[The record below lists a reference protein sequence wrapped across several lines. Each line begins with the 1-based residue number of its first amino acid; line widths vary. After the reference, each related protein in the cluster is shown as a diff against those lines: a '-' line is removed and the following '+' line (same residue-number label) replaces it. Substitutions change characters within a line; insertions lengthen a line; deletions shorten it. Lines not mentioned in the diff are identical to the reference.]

1 MTRFVIPDGVKAQ
14 LLALASLILV
24 GACAASEPESEEDY
38 PAAET
43 EDELILRK
51 GSVDH
56 SAIVE
61 STTMMLDGS
70 PLNSKLDQ
78 YNQEDPFGIRSG
90 NYVGTYIERLR
101 MFDRIDGKEDWTP
114 ELLDAWTKRMS
125 TANYL
130 VVDLSKPCDW
140 ENGGSY
146 LEIERA
152 KLTGKEHTTCGGRM
166 PNDDAMDI
174 TLNFLI
180 GGPAASDDDEGAF
193 HDGVEQA
200 TKKSTSTFPYLAE
213 MNGLL

>member
-1 MTRFVIPDGVKAQ
+1 MKAK
-14 LLALASLILV
+14 LLALASLIMV
-24 GACAASEPESEEDY
+24 AACAASEPDTDEEV
-38 PAAET
+38 PPSET

-61 STTMMLDGS
+61 STTMQLAGGPLDG
-70 PLNSKLDQ
+70 KLDR
-78 YNQEDPFGIRSG
+78 YNQEDPFAIRSS

-114 ELLDAWTKRMS
+114 EQLDAWTTRMS

-140 ENGGSY
+140 NDGGSY

-152 KLTGKEHTTCGGRM
+152 KLTGKEHQTCGGRM

-180 GGPAASDDDEGAF
+180 RGPAASADDEDAL

-200 TKKSTSTFPYLAE
+200 TKKSTPEFPYIAE

>member
-1 MTRFVIPDGVKAQ
+1 MKAK
-14 LLALASLILV
+14 LLALASLIMV
-24 GACAASEPESEEDY
+24 AACAASEPDSDEEI
-38 PAAET
+38 PPSET

-56 SAIVE
+56 AAVVE
-61 STTMMLDGS
+61 STTMQLAGGPLDG
-70 PLNSKLDQ
+70 KLDQ
-78 YNQEDPFGIRSG
+78 YNQEDPFAIRSST
-90 NYVGTYIERLR
+90 YAGTYIERLR
-101 MFDRIDGKEDWTP
+101 MFDRIDGKEDWSP
-114 ELLDAWTKRMS
+114 EQIDAWSKRMS

-140 ENGGSY
+140 NNGGSY

-152 KLTGKEHTTCGGRM
+152 KLTGKEHQTCGGRM

-180 GGPAASDDDEGAF
+180 RGPAASENDEDAL

-200 TKKSTSTFPYLAE
+200 TKKSTAEFPYIAE

>member
-1 MTRFVIPDGVKAQ
+1 MKAK
-14 LLALASLILV
+14 LLALASLIMV
-24 GACAASEPESEEDY
+24 AACAASEPDSDEEI
-38 PAAET
+38 PPSET

-61 STTMMLDGS
+61 STTMQLAGGPLDG
-70 PLNSKLDQ
+70 KLDQ
-78 YNQEDPFGIRSG
+78 YNQEDPFAIRSST
-90 NYVGTYIERLR
+90 YVGTYIERLR
-101 MFDRIDGKEDWTP
+101 MFDRIDGKEDWSP
-114 ELLDAWTKRMS
+114 EQIDAWTKRMS

-130 VVDLSKPCDW
+130 VFDLGKPCDW
-140 ENGGSY
+140 NNGGSY

-152 KLTGKEHTTCGGRM
+152 KLTGKEHATCGGRM

-180 GGPAASDDDEGAF
+180 RGPAASENDEEAL

-200 TKKSTSTFPYLAE
+200 TKKSTAEFPYIAE
-213 MNGLL
+213 MNGFL

>member
-1 MTRFVIPDGVKAQ
+1 VKAK
-14 LLALASLILV
+14 LLALASLIMV
-24 GACAASEPESEEDY
+24 AACAASEPDTESEGEG
-38 PAAET
+38 PAET

-56 SAIVE
+56 SAVVE
-61 STTMMLDGS
+61 STTMQLAGGPLDG
-70 PLNSKLDQ
+70 KLDS
-78 YNQEDPFGIRSG
+78 YNQEDPFAIRGST
-90 NYVGTYIERLR
+90 YVSTYIERLR

-114 ELLDAWTKRMS
+114 EQLDAWTKRMS

-130 VVDLSKPCDW
+130 VVDPSKPCDW
-140 ENGGSY
+140 QNGGSY

-152 KLTGKEHTTCGGRM
+152 ALTGKEHTTCGGRM

-174 TLNFLI
+174 TLNFLVR
-180 GGPAASDDDEGAF
+180 GPAASADDEEAL

-200 TKKSTSTFPYLAE
+200 TKKSTAEFPYIAE

>member
-1 MTRFVIPDGVKAQ
+1 VKAK

-24 GACAASEPESEEDY
+24 AACAAQEEDAEENY
-38 PAAET
+38 PASET

-56 SAIVE
+56 SAVVE

-70 PLNSKLDQ
+70 PLNSMLDA
-78 YNQEDPFGIRSG
+78 YNQEDPFGIKSA

-101 MFDRIDGKEDWTP
+101 MFDRIDGKEDWSP
-114 ELLDAWTKRMS
+114 EQIDAWTKRMS

-140 ENGGSY
+140 QNGGTY

-152 KLTGKEHTTCGGRM
+152 KLSGKEHTTCGGRM

-180 GGPAASDDDEGAF
+180 RGPAASSTDEEAL

-200 TKKSTSTFPYLAE
+200 TKQSTDTFPYLAE
-213 MNGLL
+213 MSGLL

>member
-1 MTRFVIPDGVKAQ
+1 MKAK
-14 LLALASLILV
+14 LLALASLIMV
-24 GACAASEPESEEDY
+24 AACAASEPDAESEGDG
-38 PAAET
+38 PAET
-43 EDELILRK
+43 EDELILLN

-61 STTMMLDGS
+61 STTMQLASGPLDG
-70 PLNSKLDQ
+70 KLDS
-78 YNQEDPFGIRSG
+78 YNQEDPFAIRGSS
-90 NYVGTYIERLR
+90 YVSTYIERLR

-114 ELLDAWTKRMS
+114 AQLDAWTKRMS

-140 ENGGSY
+140 QNGGSY

-152 KLTGKEHTTCGGRM
+152 ALTGKEHTTCGGRM

-180 GGPAASDDDEGAF
+180 RGPAASADDDEAL

-200 TKKSTSTFPYLAE
+200 TKKSTAEFPYIAE

>member
-1 MTRFVIPDGVKAQ
+1 MKAK
-14 LLALASLILV
+14 LLALASLIMV
-24 GACAASEPESEEDY
+24 AACAASEPDSDEEI
-38 PAAET
+38 PPSET

-61 STTMMLDGS
+61 STTMQLAGGPLDG
-70 PLNSKLDQ
+70 KLDQ
-78 YNQEDPFGIRSG
+78 YNQEDPFAIRSST
-90 NYVGTYIERLR
+90 YVGTYIERLR
-101 MFDRIDGKEDWTP
+101 MFDRIDGKEDWSP
-114 ELLDAWTKRMS
+114 EQIDAWTKRMS

-130 VVDLSKPCDW
+130 VFDLGKPSDW
-140 ENGGSY
+140 NNGGSY

-152 KLTGKEHTTCGGRM
+152 KLTGKEHATCGGRM

-180 GGPAASDDDEGAF
+180 RGPAASENDEEAL

-200 TKKSTSTFPYLAE
+200 TKKSTAEFPYIAE
-213 MNGLL
+213 MNGFL

>member
-1 MTRFVIPDGVKAQ
+1 MKAK
-14 LLALASLILV
+14 LLALASLIMV
-24 GACAASEPESEEDY
+24 AACAASQPDDEEI
-38 PAAET
+38 PPSET

-61 STTMMLDGS
+61 STTMQLAGGPLDG
-70 PLNSKLDQ
+70 KLDQ
-78 YNQEDPFGIRSG
+78 YNQEDPFAIRSST
-90 NYVGTYIERLR
+90 YVGTYIERLR
-101 MFDRIDGKEDWTP
+101 MFDRIDGKEDWSP
-114 ELLDAWTKRMS
+114 EQLDAWTKRMS

-130 VVDLSKPCDW
+130 VFDLSKPCDW
-140 ENGGSY
+140 NNGGSY

-152 KLTGKEHTTCGGRM
+152 KLTGKEHATCGGRM

-180 GGPAASDDDEGAF
+180 RGPAASENDEEAL

-200 TKKSTSTFPYLAE
+200 TKKSTAEFPYIAE

>member
-1 MTRFVIPDGVKAQ
+1 MKAK
-14 LLALASLILV
+14 LLALASLIMV
-24 GACAASEPESEEDY
+24 AACAASEPDSDEEI
-38 PAAET
+38 PPSET

-61 STTMMLDGS
+61 STTMQLAGGPLDG
-70 PLNSKLDQ
+70 KLDQ
-78 YNQEDPFGIRSG
+78 YNQEDPFAIRSG
-90 NYVGTYIERLR
+90 NYVGTYLERIR
-101 MFDRIDGKEDWTP
+101 QFDRIDGKEDWTP
-114 ELLDAWTKRMS
+114 AQLDAWTKRMS

-140 ENGGSY
+140 QNGGSY

-152 KLTGKEHTTCGGRM
+152 ALTGKEHTTCGGRM

-180 GGPAASDDDEGAF
+180 RGPAASENDEEAL

-200 TKKSTSTFPYLAE
+200 TKKSTAEFPYIAE
-213 MNGLL
+213 MNGFL

>member
-1 MTRFVIPDGVKAQ
+1 VKAK

-24 GACAASEPESEEDY
+24 AACAASEPDSESEGDG
-38 PAAET
+38 PAET
-43 EDELILRK
+43 EDELILRR

-61 STTMMLDGS
+61 STTMQLAGGPLDG
-70 PLNSKLDQ
+70 KLDS
-78 YNQEDPFGIRSG
+78 YNQEDPFAIRSG
-90 NYVGTYIERLR
+90 TYVGTYIERLR

-114 ELLDAWTKRMS
+114 AQLDAWTKRMS

-130 VVDLSKPCDW
+130 VVDLSKPCDFQ
-140 ENGGSY
+140 NGGSY

-152 KLTGKEHTTCGGRM
+152 ALTGKEHTTCGGRM

-180 GGPAASDDDEGAF
+180 RGPAASAEDDEAL

-200 TKKSTSTFPYLAE
+200 TKKSTAEFPYIAE

>member
-1 MTRFVIPDGVKAQ
+1 MKAK
-14 LLALASLILV
+14 LLALGSLILV
-24 GACAASEPESEEDY
+24 AACAASEPDSEEDY
-38 PAAET
+38 PASET

-51 GSVDH
+51 GSVDQ

-70 PLNSKLDQ
+70 PLNGKLDQ
-78 YNQEDPFGIRSG
+78 YNQEDPFAIRPG
-90 NYVGTYIERLR
+90 NYVSTYIERLR
-101 MFDRIDGKEDWTP
+101 MFDRVDGKDDWSP
-114 ELLDAWTKRMS
+114 QQIDAWTKRMS

-140 ENGGSY
+140 QNGGSY

-152 KLTGKEHTTCGGRM
+152 KLSGKEHKTCGGRM

-180 GGPAASDDDEGAF
+180 RGPAASENDEEAF

-200 TKKSTSTFPYLAE
+200 TKKSTAEFPYLAE
-213 MNGLL
+213 MNGVL

>member
-1 MTRFVIPDGVKAQ
+1 MKAK
-14 LLALASLILV
+14 LLALGSLILV
-24 GACAASEPESEEDY
+24 AACAASEPETEDT
-38 PAAET
+38 PAET

-56 SAIVE
+56 SAVVE
-61 STTMMLDGS
+61 STTMMLAGGPLDG
-70 PLNSKLDQ
+70 KLDQ
-78 YNQEDPFGIRSG
+78 YNQEDPFAIRSD
-90 NYVGTYIERLR
+90 NYVSTYVERLR

-114 ELLDAWTKRMS
+114 ELLDAWTKRMA

-140 ENGGSY
+140 QNGGSY

-180 GGPAASDDDEGAF
+180 RGPAASENDEEAL

-200 TKKSTSTFPYLAE
+200 TKKSEATFPYIAE
-213 MNGLL
+213 MNGFL

>member
-1 MTRFVIPDGVKAQ
+1 VKAK
-14 LLALASLILV
+14 LLALGSLILV
-24 GACAASEPESEEDY
+24 AACAASEQDAEEDY
-38 PAAET
+38 PASET
-43 EDELILRK
+43 EDELILRR

-61 STTMMLDGS
+61 STTMMLAGGPLDG
-70 PLNSKLDQ
+70 KLDQ
-78 YNQEDPFGIRSG
+78 YNQEDPFAIRG
-90 NYVGTYIERLR
+90 GTYVGTYIERLR
-101 MFDRIDGKEDWTP
+101 MFDRIDGKEDWKP
-114 ELLDAWTKRMS
+114 EQIDAWTKRMS

-140 ENGGSY
+140 QNGGSY

-152 KLTGKEHTTCGGRM
+152 KLTGKAHTTCGGRM

-180 GGPAASDDDEGAF
+180 RGPGASENDEEAL

-200 TKKSTSTFPYLAE
+200 TKRSTANFPYLAE
-213 MNGLL
+213 MNGFL

>member
-1 MTRFVIPDGVKAQ
+1 MKAK
-14 LLALASLILV
+14 LLALASLIMV
-24 GACAASEPESEEDY
+24 AACAASEPDSESEGDG
-38 PAAET
+38 PAET
-43 EDELILRK
+43 EDELILRR

-61 STTMMLDGS
+61 STTMQLAGGPLDG
-70 PLNSKLDQ
+70 KLDS
-78 YNQEDPFGIRSG
+78 YNQEDPFAIRSG
-90 NYVGTYIERLR
+90 TYVGTYIERLR

-114 ELLDAWTKRMS
+114 AQLDAWTKRMS

-130 VVDLSKPCDW
+130 VVDLSKPCDFQ
-140 ENGGSY
+140 NGGSY

-152 KLTGKEHTTCGGRM
+152 ALTGKEHTTCGGRM

-180 GGPAASDDDEGAF
+180 RGPAASAEDDEAL

-200 TKKSTSTFPYLAE
+200 TKKSTAEFPYIAE

>member
-1 MTRFVIPDGVKAQ
+1 MKAK
-14 LLALASLILV
+14 LLALGSLVLV
-24 GACAASEPESEEDY
+24 AACAAQQEDVEEDY
-38 PAAET
+38 PASET

-56 SAIVE
+56 AAVVE

-70 PLNSKLDQ
+70 PLNSMLDR
-78 YNQEDPFGIRSG
+78 YNQEDPFAIKSAG
-90 NYVGTYIERLR
+90 YVGTYIERLR

-140 ENGGSY
+140 QNGNSY

-174 TLNFLI
+174 TLDFLI
-180 GGPAASDDDEGAF
+180 RGPAATSADEDAL

-200 TKKSTSTFPYLAE
+200 TKKSTDTFPYLAE
-213 MNGLL
+213 MNGFL

>member
-1 MTRFVIPDGVKAQ
+1 MKAK
-14 LLALASLILV
+14 LLALASLIMV
-24 GACAASEPESEEDY
+24 AACAASEPDEGEEL
-38 PAAET
+38 PPSET

-56 SAIVE
+56 AAIVE
-61 STTMMLDGS
+61 STTMQLAGG
-70 PLNSKLDQ
+70 PLVGKLDQ
-78 YNQEDPFGIRSG
+78 YNQEDPFAIRSS

-101 MFDRIDGKEDWTP
+101 QFDRIDGKEDWTP
-114 ELLDAWTKRMS
+114 AQLDAWTKRMS
-125 TANYL
+125 SANYL

-140 ENGGSY
+140 NTGGSY

-152 KLTGKEHTTCGGRM
+152 ALTGKEHTTCGGRM

-180 GGPAASDDDEGAF
+180 RGPAASADDEDAL

-200 TKKSTSTFPYLAE
+200 TKKSEPTFPYIAE

>member
-1 MTRFVIPDGVKAQ
+1 MKAK
-14 LLALASLILV
+14 LLALGSLILV
-24 GACAASEPESEEDY
+24 AACAASESDTEENV
-38 PAAET
+38 PAGET

-56 SAIVE
+56 AGIVE

-70 PLNSKLDQ
+70 PLNGLLDQ
-78 YNQEDPFGIRSG
+78 YNQEDPFAIRSS
-90 NYVGTYIERLR
+90 NYVGTYLERLR

-114 ELLDAWTKRMS
+114 AQLDAWTKRMS

-140 ENGGSY
+140 RNGGSY

-174 TLNFLI
+174 TMNFLI
-180 GGPAASDDDEGAF
+180 RGPAASADDEEAI

-200 TKKSTSTFPYLAE
+200 TKKSTATFPYIAE